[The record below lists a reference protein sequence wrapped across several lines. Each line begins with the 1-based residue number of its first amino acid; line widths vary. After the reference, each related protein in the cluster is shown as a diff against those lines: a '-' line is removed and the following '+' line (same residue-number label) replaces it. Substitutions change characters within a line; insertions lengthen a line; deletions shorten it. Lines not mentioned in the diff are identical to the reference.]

1 MTSLSDIMTSL
12 QAKSSIHTTTHIPT
26 TSSQSKHSKI
36 TTSSQDHMTEL
47 SNYSISEYMKKP
59 NFNSYIKNKLNQWI
73 SIHQNSTLLL
83 VVEIKSLFGILEQE
97 NHCLRVVII
106 KKLLLML
113 NLFLKVQDILQ
124 PLLIIISKYSSQTLM
139 K

>member
-1 MTSLSDIMTSL
+1 MTLLSDIMTSL
-12 QAKSSIHTTTHIPT
+12 QAKSSIHTITHIPT

-124 PLLIIISKYSSQTLM
+124 PLLIIILKYSSLIHM

>member
-12 QAKSSIHTTTHIPT
+12 QAKSSIHTITHILT

-36 TTSSQDHMTEL
+36 ITSSQDHMTEL

-59 NFNSYIKNKLNQWI
+59 NFNSYIKNKSNQWI

-97 NHCLRVVII
+97 NHCLRDAII

-124 PLLIIISKYSSQTLM
+124 PLLIIILKYSSQTLM